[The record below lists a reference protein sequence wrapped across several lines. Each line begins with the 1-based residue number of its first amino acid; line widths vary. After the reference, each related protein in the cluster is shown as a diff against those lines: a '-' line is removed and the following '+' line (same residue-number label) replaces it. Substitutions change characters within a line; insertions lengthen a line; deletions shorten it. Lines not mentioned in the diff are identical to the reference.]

1 MTLWT
6 PSDDSILSSNL
17 TSYTDF
23 LHQKKKLKFDS
34 YDEMHNWSVNYL
46 GDFWESILQ
55 YFKIKLHSNYHTT
68 HKKPKSNKMYESK
81 WFIGS
86 KLNYSEYLFN
96 NATSNRP
103 ALKYQIESSNLTEIS
118 WEDLKLKTKE
128 IQNFLIKNEVKKG
141 DRVVAYCS
149 NTPNVIAAFLAT
161 NALGAIW
168 SSCSIDF
175 GIETVTKRFTQIK
188 PKVLFASEKYVH
200 KGKAYDTKDNLEVL
214 MEKLKS
220 IKAYSTLEAF
230 DKIEKSN
237 LSSEIIFRP
246 VNFSD
251 PIWILYSSGTTGE
264 PKAIT
269 HSVGGILLEHLK
281 AIALHQNVKEGDNF
295 FWYSTTG
302 WMMWNYALSS
312 LLCGAC
318 LCIYEGSNSFPHQ
331 NILWE
336 FAMKADI
343 NHFGGGA
350 TFFNEQ
356 IKVNKKNISKV
367 DLSKIKTIGSTGSPL
382 AKQTFMELNN
392 LLPHAQIISLS
403 GGTDVCSAFVGGH
416 PHLPVNAGEIQCKM
430 LGASIEIWDSNR
442 KSLYDS
448 PGELVITAPLPS
460 MPIYFWNDFDFKIYR
475 ESYFS
480 KYENI
485 WFHGDWI
492 SYTKNQGLI
501 IHGRSDS
508 TLNRGGIRIGTAE
521 IYNVL
526 DQINEIQ
533 DSLIIHLTNNEE
545 DRLILFLKHNFKK
558 LNKSYI
564 NEFIKNKCSPRHVPN
579 QIFSVPDIPYTIS
592 GKKLEIPIKK
602 ILSGKNFG
610 EIINF
615 DSLKNPDALSW
626 FIENRKIISQS

>member
-6 PSDDSILSSNL
+6 PSDHSILSSNW
-17 TSYTDF
+17 SDYTNF
-23 LHQKKKLKFDS
+23 LDRKKKLKFDS
-34 YDEMHNWSVNYL
+34 YNEMHDWSVNNL

-55 YFKIKLHSNYHTT
+55 YFKIKLHSDYHITF
-68 HKKPKSNKMYESK
+68 KKSNSNKMYESK
-81 WFIGS
+81 WFVGS
-86 KLNYSEYLFN
+86 KLNYAEYLFN

-103 ALKYQIESSNLTEIS
+103 AIKYQIESSNIKEIS
-118 WEDLKLKTKE
+118 WEDLKLKTKK
-128 IQNFLIKNEVKKG
+128 IQNFLIKNGVEKG

-175 GIETVTKRFTQIK
+175 GIEIVTKRFTQIK
-188 PKVLFASEKYVH
+188 PKVLLATEKYVY
-200 KGKAYDTKDNLEVL
+200 KGKLHNIKDNIEALKK
-214 MEKLKS
+214 KLKS
-220 IKAYSTLEAF
+220 LKVYSSLKAF
-230 DKIEKSN
+230 DKIEVSN
-237 LSSEIIFRP
+237 PSGEIIFKP

-295 FWYSTTG
+295 FWYTTTG

-318 LCIYEGSNSFPHQ
+318 LCIYEGSNSFPHP
-331 NILWE
+331 NVLWE
-336 FAMKADI
+336 FARTADI

-350 TFFNEQ
+350 SFFNEQ
-356 IKVNKKNISKV
+356 MKTNKKNISKV

-382 AKQTFMELNN
+382 SQQTFLELNY
-392 LLPHAQIISLS
+392 LMPHAQIISLS

-430 LGASIEIWDSNR
+430 LGASIELWDSNK
-442 KSLYDS
+442 KSIYDS
-448 PGELVITAPLPS
+448 SGELVITAPLPS
-460 MPIYFWNDFDFKIYR
+460 TPIYFWNDFNFKIYK

-480 KYENI
+480 KYENV
-485 WFHGDWI
+485 WFHGDWA
-492 SYTKNQGLI
+492 SYTKNEGLI

-508 TLNRGGIRIGTAE
+508 TLNRSGIRIGTAE

-526 DQINEIQ
+526 ERINEIQ
-533 DSLIIHLTNNEE
+533 DSLIIHLINKEN
-545 DRLILFLKHNFKK
+545 DRLVLFLKHKFKK

-564 NEFIKNKCSPRHVPN
+564 NELIKNKCSPRHVPN
-579 QIFSVPDIPYTIS
+579 QIFSVPDIPYTIN
-592 GKKLEIPIKK
+592 GKKLEIPVKK
-602 ILSGKNFG
+602 ILSGKNFA
-610 EIINF
+610 EVMNV
-615 DSLKNPDALSW
+615 DSIRNPNALVW
-626 FIENRKIISQS
+626 FIENRKINFQS